1 MQGTNTNNKIQMMKN
16 IKRFSAITIIGI
28 LFLVF
33 SSCDDTSELF
43 TISAPTAPVL
53 SELGFTDLELDA
65 VNTGNPAITLNWGET
80 DYGQQAAVNYAIQF
94 ANDEAF
100 TTPITAATITG
111 NTSITLSVNEIN
123 AAAGSAGL
131 NPFEWSTMHTRIVS
145 TLGSQNSEES
155 VSNTIQFNVYP
166 YFNYSFKDYYLVGNA
181 TAADWNNNSNNPA
194 IFRDANDSSIFE
206 YTGYFGAGEFKL
218 LEEKG
223 LWQPQW
229 GTNDTSTIDVNPG
242 GGSDPGTFPN
252 NNSAIAIAGYYTF
265 KINFA
270 SKTFTFDAFDASGIS
285 SPASLTLK
293 GTSTAADITM
303 TALASDDHIWYA
315 NNVRLTPGNVT
326 FTTAAG
332 ANWGSSTSFSGVA
345 TNGGDSIPVI
355 VEDDYDVWFNDLTGQ
370 YILIPLNL

>member
-65 VNTGNPAITLNWGET
+65 VNTGNPAITLNWDET

-94 ANDEAF
+94 ASDDTF
-100 TTPITAATITG
+100 TTPVTAATITG
-111 NTSITLSVNEIN
+111 STSITLSVNEIN

-131 NPFEWSTMHTRIVS
+131 NPFEWNAMHARIVS

-155 VSNTIQFNVYP
+155 ISNTIQFNVYP

-181 TAADWNNNSNNPA
+181 TAPDWNNNNNNPA

-206 YTGYFGAGEFKL
+206 YTGYFGVGEFKL

-229 GTNDTSTIDVNPG
+229 GTNDTSSIDVNPG

-252 NNSAIAIAGYYTF
+252 NNSAIADAGYYTF

-270 SKTFTFDAFDASGIS
+270 SKTFTFVAFDESAII
-285 SPASLTLK
+285 SPANLTLK
-293 GTSTAADITM
+293 GTSTADVAM
-303 TALASDDHIWYA
+303 TALAFDGHIWYA
-315 NNVRLTPGNVT
+315 NNVKLTPGNVAFAT
-326 FTTAAG
+326 GAG
-332 ANWGSSTSFSGVA
+332 ANWGGSTSFSGVA
-345 TNGGDSIPVI
+345 TDGGDSIPVI

>member
-16 IKRFSAITIIGI
+16 IKRFSVITIIGI

-33 SSCDDTSELF
+33 SSCDDTSEIF

-53 SELGFTDLELDA
+53 SELGFTNLELDA
-65 VNTGNPAITLNWGET
+65 VNTGNPAITLNWNEA
-80 DYGQQAAVNYAIQF
+80 DYGIQASINYAVQF

-111 NTSITLSVNEIN
+111 NSSITLSVNELN
-123 AAAGSAGL
+123 SAAGNAGL
-131 NPFEWSTMHTRIVS
+131 NPFEWKILYARVVS
-145 TLGSQNSEES
+145 TLGSQNTES
-155 VSNTIQFNVYP
+155 AISNSIQVNVYP
-166 YFNYSFKDYYLVGNA
+166 YFNYTFNDYYLVGSA
-181 TAADWNNNSNNPA
+181 TAPDWNNNNNNPA
-194 IFRDANDSSIFE
+194 LFRDASDTNVFY
-206 YTGYFGAGEFKL
+206 YTGYFGSGEFKV
-218 LEEKG
+218 LEVKG

-252 NNSAIAIAGYYTF
+252 NNSAIAAAGYYTF
-265 KINFA
+265 KMNLA
-270 SKTFTFDAFDASGIS
+270 SKTFTFDAFDATGIT

-293 GTSTAADITM
+293 GTSTADIAM
-303 TALASDDHIWYA
+303 TALAFDGHIWYA
-315 NNVRLTPGNVT
+315 NNVRLTPGDVNFAT
-326 FTTAAG
+326 GAG
-332 ANWGSSTSFSGVA
+332 SNWGSSTSFSGVA
-345 TNGGDSIPVI
+345 TDGGGLIPVI